1 MQLTKKIQ
9 YSPFTLSYVKKERER
24 EREREREEAREITSC
39 FPKLGGGGENG
50 KAEEEEECER
60 EVGRREMEESIN
72 KAKLWRGGEGGFARD
87 TLFAK
92 GIKKGRRNFCRW
104 KGGRV

>member
-1 MQLTKKIQ
+1 
-9 YSPFTLSYVKKERER
+9 
-24 EREREREEAREITSC
+24 
-39 FPKLGGGGENG
+39 
-50 KAEEEEECER
+50 
-60 EVGRREMEESIN
+60 MEESIN